1 MNPDNL
7 IFSSKI
13 DSQVEDICF
22 DIILKELQDF
32 DGEIYVQN
40 VALAPNEIIF
50 FVKIDDSESIIRV
63 PIQND

>member
-22 DIILKELQDF
+22 DIILNELQDF

-63 PIQND
+63 PVQND